1 MAQELFRHFL
11 PTQHGVLVYGLPPGE
26 IPGIARAYGRQVY
39 VCSEAFPPER
49 GRVTYLGREALAQFI
64 STNSEKVLSEAF
76 RGSMVILDAPL
87 SEIGRLL
94 QCTQVK
100 LVLLSPSALLGDP
113 LALVNLLRQNDR
125 LPALTALADA
135 APYVRFVAPAPRAP
149 HRVYPKS
156 FAPFGGHIVV
166 PNDGVKR
173 TLENIDVYPVRC
185 SAEQAAAYQ
194 TALRANEDTPFK
206 QAALMSLTMAYPN
219 GLYGKDGL
227 QSVLDRDYQYLPG
240 AERVF
245 AKLPTYSAK
254 LHAVCAQ
261 AAACAGVVLISTK
274 FVEGGAIPAAL
285 ALEAAGFRRYGGR
298 SFSTTP
304 GNGNFYALL
313 TSADPDPY
321 EGAKVIVT
329 TTNDRTFKNVRQVH
343 VLEPWWHM
351 ERMEQLMGRCT
362 GPGSHADLP
371 PHERNIQIFLYVSI
385 LPHDEEG
392 YDRHMYRCA
401 EARAVESWRQLA
413 PLRKTLPL
421 PTDPPVQQTLADGQR
436 VDPPPHD
443 VDAWMG
449 AG

>member
-1 MAQELFRHFL
+1 M
-11 PTQHGVLVYGLPPGE
+11 
-26 IPGIARAYGRQVY
+26 
-39 VCSEAFPPER
+39 
-49 GRVTYLGREALAQFI
+49 
-64 STNSEKVLSEAF
+64 
-76 RGSMVILDAPL
+76 
-87 SEIGRLL
+87 
-94 QCTQVK
+94 
-100 LVLLSPSALLGDP
+100 
-113 LALVNLLRQNDR
+113 NLLRQNDR

-185 SAEQAAAYQ
+185 SAEQSAAYQ

-245 AKLPTYSAK
+245 SKLPTYSAK

-371 PHERNIQIFLYVSI
+371 PHERNIQIFPLR
-385 LPHDEEG
+385 LH
-392 YDRHMYRCA
+392 
-401 EARAVESWRQLA
+401 LA
-413 PLRKTLPL
+413 PRRGGLRPPHVSLRRGAGRRILAPARPAKKDPL
-421 PTDPPVQQTLADGQR
+421 HTNRPPVQQTLADGQR
-436 VDPPPHD
+436 VDPPPTTWTPGWGRVEFRRFLFKYTHLNK
-443 VDAWMG
+443 WKWRPFT
-449 AG
+449 